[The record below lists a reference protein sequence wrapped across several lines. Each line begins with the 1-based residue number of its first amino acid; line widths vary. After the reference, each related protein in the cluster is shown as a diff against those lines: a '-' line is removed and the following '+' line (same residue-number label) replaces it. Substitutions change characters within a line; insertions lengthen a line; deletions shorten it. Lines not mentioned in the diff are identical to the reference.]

1 MKTFSS
7 EIQVWSSGEKGRL
20 AVEPEAE
27 LMSERYSGVD
37 CIQAKRRKDCT
48 LPKTDCIVYG
58 EE

>member
-27 LMSERYSGVD
+27 LMSERYGGV

-48 LPKTDCIVYG
+48 LPETDCIVYG